1 MIIIF
6 NRQFNANAV
15 IENHMQSC
23 GSSINKIVQ
32 LSDINNHYNF
42 SPSGIFMPSNLPSG
56 FILQENASLVTNFSD
71 QKLLVTIITNLD
83 TSLQSK
89 KIIGY

>member
-1 MIIIF
+1 MI
-6 NRQFNANAV
+6 
-15 IENHMQSC
+15 SK
-23 GSSINKIVQ
+23 SS
-32 LSDINNHYNF
+32 
-42 SPSGIFMPSNLPSG
+42 
-56 FILQENASLVTNFSD
+56 LQENVSLVTNFSH

>member
-1 MIIIF
+1 MVKGQEAKVLRLKKALYGLKQASRAWY
-6 NRQFNANAV
+6 NRIA
-15 IENHMQSC
+15 
-23 GSSINKIVQ
+23 
-32 LSDINNHYNF
+32 
-42 SPSGIFMPSNLPSG
+42 
-56 FILQENASLVTNFSD
+56 LQENVSLVTNFSD

>member
-1 MIIIF
+1 VVKGQEAKVLRLKKALYGLKQASRAWY
-6 NRQFNANAV
+6 NRIA
-15 IENHMQSC
+15 
-23 GSSINKIVQ
+23 
-32 LSDINNHYNF
+32 
-42 SPSGIFMPSNLPSG
+42 
-56 FILQENASLVTNFSD
+56 LQENVSLVTNFSD

>member
-1 MIIIF
+1 
-6 NRQFNANAV
+6 
-15 IENHMQSC
+15 
-23 GSSINKIVQ
+23 
-32 LSDINNHYNF
+32 
-42 SPSGIFMPSNLPSG
+42 MPSNLPSG

>member
-1 MIIIF
+1 MNF
-6 NRQFNANAV
+6 CKSVGKVTLR
-15 IENHMQSC
+15 EN
-23 GSSINKIVQ
+23 V
-32 LSDINNHYNF
+32 L
-42 SPSGIFMPSNLPSG
+42 
-56 FILQENASLVTNFSD
+56 LVTYFSD